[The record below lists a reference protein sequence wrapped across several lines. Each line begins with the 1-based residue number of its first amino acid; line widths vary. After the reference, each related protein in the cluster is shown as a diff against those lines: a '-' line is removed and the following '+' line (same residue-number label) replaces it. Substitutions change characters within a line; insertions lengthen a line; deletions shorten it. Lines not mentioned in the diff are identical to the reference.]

1 MLPKGNAVKFC
12 EMWTRLTTQPL
23 VSTWGCY
30 TLGWTQR
37 ASSDIRLCPNDVA
50 PKKEVIEIIYHN
62 AVW

>member
-37 ASSDIRLCPNDVA
+37 ASSDI
-50 PKKEVIEIIYHN
+50 
-62 AVW
+62 